1 MTWFISIN
9 THVTHLSHGPLSL
22 SLKILVGGRD
32 PLAHGTEQDAEL
44 DILIIPYTPTETR
57 MESSCTCVSA
67 AQKLRDGPWIHVLFG
82 NNDATSTDKKGGDMQ
97 SLETCPI
104 QLERKKKRENKR
116 KRTRGQGRPVGRCL
130 RRTFVMCL
138 AQSRASPARLPKN
151 SLLDINDHERAGLPK
166 CCMIHVL

>member
-44 DILIIPYTPTETR
+44 DILIIPYTPTETTEWNQVVPAFLLLKNCEMDHGR
-57 MESSCTCVSA
+57 
-67 AQKLRDGPWIHVLFG
+67 VLFG
-82 NNDATSTDKKGGDMQ
+82 NNDATSTDKKGGHAV
-97 SLETCPI
+97 SRNLSYTI
-104 QLERKKKRENKR
+104 RKKKKRENKR

>member
-1 MTWFISIN
+1 VTWFISIN

-82 NNDATSTDKKGGDMQ
+82 NNDATSTDKKGGTC
-97 SLETCPI
+97 SLS
-104 QLERKKKRENKR
+104 K
-116 KRTRGQGRPVGRCL
+116 PVL
-130 RRTFVMCL
+130 Y
-138 AQSRASPARLPKN
+138 N
-151 SLLDINDHERAGLPK
+151 
-166 CCMIHVL
+166 

>member
-82 NNDATSTDKKGGDMQ
+82 NNDATSTDKKGGHAV
-97 SLETCPI
+97 SRNLSYTI
-104 QLERKKKRENKR
+104 RKKKKRENKR

-138 AQSRASPARLPKN
+138 AQSRASPARLPK
-151 SLLDINDHERAGLPK
+151 K
-166 CCMIHVL
+166 